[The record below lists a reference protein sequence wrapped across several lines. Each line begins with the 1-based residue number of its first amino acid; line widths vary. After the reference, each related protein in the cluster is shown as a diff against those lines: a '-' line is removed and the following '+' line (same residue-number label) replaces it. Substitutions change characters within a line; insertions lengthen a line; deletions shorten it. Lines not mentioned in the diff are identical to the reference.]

1 MLEKIQFHTAISEQ
15 LSDLPTGSQ
24 LEDFCKDFY
33 VTKSSGKEGK
43 AWGQKLVVHH
53 HHNQHNIYSLTT
65 SNIVEISNCKKREI
79 LILQ

>member
-1 MLEKIQFHTAISEQ
+1 MHFIKGPLQLAANWPLSVKMLEKIQFHTAISEQ

-43 AWGQKLVVHH
+43 AWGPK
-53 HHNQHNIYSLTT
+53 
-65 SNIVEISNCKKREI
+65 ISGSSSS
-79 LILQ
+79 

>member
-1 MLEKIQFHTAISEQ
+1 MLEKIQFHTAISEK

-43 AWGQKLVVHH
+43 AWGPK
-53 HHNQHNIYSLTT
+53 
-65 SNIVEISNCKKREI
+65 ISGSSSS
-79 LILQ
+79 

>member
-1 MLEKIQFHTAISEQ
+1 MHFIKGPLQSAAKWPLSVKMLEKVQFHTAMSEQ

-43 AWGQKLVVHH
+43 AWGPK
-53 HHNQHNIYSLTT
+53 
-65 SNIVEISNCKKREI
+65 ISGSSSS
-79 LILQ
+79 

>member
-1 MLEKIQFHTAISEQ
+1 MVGNALHLGSLTISSKLASSVKMLEKIQFHTAISEQ

-43 AWGQKLVVHH
+43 AK
-53 HHNQHNIYSLTT
+53 
-65 SNIVEISNCKKREI
+65 ISGSSSS
-79 LILQ
+79 